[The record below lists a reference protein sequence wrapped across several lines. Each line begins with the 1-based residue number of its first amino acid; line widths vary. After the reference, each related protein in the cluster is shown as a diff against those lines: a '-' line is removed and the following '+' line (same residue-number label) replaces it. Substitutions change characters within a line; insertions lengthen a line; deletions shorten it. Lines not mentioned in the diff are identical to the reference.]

1 MSDSKGIIARISES
15 ITGVG
20 GAIKGAVGAAR
31 EIQALS
37 VDYAVKEKTH
47 SLLDKLMDVQMQ
59 QMTQQEL
66 LIAAKERI
74 IELEDE
80 KKEKDNWES
89 EAVKYELIQPTAG
102 SLIYRIKFSEQG
114 DQPTIYLCTSCYGK
128 RKKSVLQ
135 FSKMI
140 DTYSGIANM
149 KCHECDALYQI
160 PGSTLKEDAAKSPR

>member
-31 EIQALS
+31 EIQAIS

-80 KKEKDNWES
+80 KKDKENWES
-89 EAVKYELIQPTAG
+89 EAAKYELIQPTAG
-102 SLIYRIKFSEQG
+102 SLIYRIKASEQG
-114 DQPTIYLCTSCYGK
+114 SQPTIYLCTSCYGK

-135 FSKMI
+135 FFKLTSMSSS
-140 DTYSGIANM
+140 TANL
-149 KCHECDALYQI
+149 KCHECDASYQI
-160 PGSTLKEDAAKSPR
+160 PAVTLKDDFAKYPR